1 MQCSESYPTVHI
13 TRFGEE
19 FIFIASILESD
30 LNCENSETV
39 ECTRLLHQ
47 LWTWFFFQSFGNWL
61 EIIGIPLCDTWTVI
75 SREAHKEMKQSE
87 SQVIMHEI

>member
-1 MQCSESYPTVHI
+1 MFWKFLNRAV

-39 ECTRLLHQ
+39 ECTRLLHH
-47 LWTWFFFQSFGNWL
+47 LWNHVSISFGNWIK
-61 EIIGIPLCDTWTVI
+61 IIGIPLCDAWTVI
-75 SREAHKEMKQSE
+75 PRKPHKEMKQSE
-87 SQVIMHEI
+87 SLVIMHEI

>member
-1 MQCSESYPTVHI
+1 MIIEFKKVVNTLVMQCSESYPTVNI

-39 ECTRLLHQ
+39 EYTRLLHH
-47 LWTWFFFQSFGNWL
+47 L
-61 EIIGIPLCDTWTVI
+61 
-75 SREAHKEMKQSE
+75 
-87 SQVIMHEI
+87 

>member
-47 LWTWFFFQSFGNWL
+47 L
-61 EIIGIPLCDTWTVI
+61 
-75 SREAHKEMKQSE
+75 
-87 SQVIMHEI
+87 